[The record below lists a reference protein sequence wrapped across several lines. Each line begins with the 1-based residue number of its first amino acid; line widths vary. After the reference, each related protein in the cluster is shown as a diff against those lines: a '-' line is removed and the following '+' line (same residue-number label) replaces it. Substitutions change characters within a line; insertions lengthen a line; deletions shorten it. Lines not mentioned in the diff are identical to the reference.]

1 VPVVVLE
8 IAIFEAFVA
17 DVAVVV
23 KILVAGLYVSP
34 ASVNGVVL
42 PPLTDEN
49 IG

>member
-1 VPVVVLE
+1 MVVSE

-23 KILVAGLYVSP
+23 KILVDGLYARP
-34 ASVNGVVL
+34 ASVNGVV
-42 PPLTDEN
+42 PPPSTDEN